1 MLWHHQQPGFSFDSL
16 HRLTCVVWPG
26 ESSGNFAF
34 LTTKQLSPKVHDK
47 AYVTYGFSDMLH
59 SSESW
64 GPNMGYDFQRHNTM
78 CIIS

>member
-1 MLWHHQQPGFSFDSL
+1 MLYGLGKIQEILPI
-16 HRLTCVVWPG
+16 
-26 ESSGNFAF
+26 

-64 GPNMGYDFQRHNTM
+64 GLNMGYDFQRHNTM